1 VSSTLA
7 SVFFHRFI
15 DSSIEAKIK
24 SKSVR
29 SALRVARPPS
39 AEVEAPIG
47 WVLTHRSSILA
58 LARVARGAWRV
69 ARGAWRVARG
79 AWRKSAKPCEAS
91 VGLMVGQDPPYGNA
105 GSILAPVL
113 VWLSPRDA

>member
-1 VSSTLA
+1 MRSTLA

-39 AEVEAPIG
+39 AETETPIG

-58 LARVARGAWRV
+58 LA
-69 ARGAWRVARG
+69 RVARG